1 MTWRLTCLI
10 CGETDESF
18 PSSTSRGGLVA
29 MQEHL
34 MDDHFIPREWLRNQR
49 RFPPH
54 PTESPSYEWALPLP
68 DGRRWLRAEQREDSH
83 VGDTH
88 KSGERP
94 GATEA
99 EAAMTSLLY
108 KLLTYAQQQAPYE
121 DRRLTEQEECTLL
134 TGGWIAH
141 FELYPPSPQAGAPPL
156 ERAITWTMPDG
167 RKFKIA
173 VKDITE

>member
-1 MTWRLTCLI
+1 MSWRLTCLI
-10 CGETDESF
+10 CGETDESL
-18 PSSTSRGGLVA
+18 PRSATHGGLVA

-34 MDDHFIPREWLRNQR
+34 MDDHNIPREWLHKQQ

-54 PTESPSYEWALPLP
+54 PAESATYEWALPRP
-68 DGRRWLRAEQREDSH
+68 DGRRWLRAEQREDSP
-83 VGDTH
+83 TH
-88 KSGERP
+88 KAGERT

-99 EAAMTSLLY
+99 EAEMTSLLY

-121 DRRLTEQEECTLL
+121 DRRLTEQEECALR

-141 FELYPPSPQAGAPPL
+141 FELYPPSPQAGASPL